1 MHQAT
6 AKLQLANLQLEK
18 NSNVKILEDYSL
30 RVFYNQM

>member
-6 AKLQLANLQLEK
+6 ANLQLEK
-18 NSNVKILEDYSL
+18 NSNVKIFEDYSL